1 MHSWMIR
8 LLLIPLLAALAPPP
22 AAARGVYQTP
32 EDFLAEVFAGEVP
45 RPRSVW
51 LTGQVRETAQRILGH
66 RPAALRARYWRR
78 GPRTAWIL
86 EEIGKEKPITVGLV
100 VDGGRLERIKVL
112 VFRESRGWEV
122 REPAFT
128 RQFDGARLD
137 DQARLDRTIDGI
149 TGATLSVR
157 ALTNLARLAL
167 FLHAK
172 VMERDD
178 TP

>member
-1 MHSWMIR
+1 MITAR
-8 LLLIPLLAALAPPP
+8 ALPLLLALALLAAAPALP
-22 AAARGVYQTP
+22 ARGVYQAP

-45 RPRSVW
+45 PPGTIW
-51 LTGQVRETAQRILGH
+51 LTGEVRRTAQEILSH
-66 RPAALRARYWRR
+66 RPAALRVRYWRR
-78 GPRTAWIL
+78 GRRTAWIL

-100 VDGGRLERIKVL
+100 VDGGVLERVRVL
-112 VFRESRGWEV
+112 VFRESRGYEV

-128 RQFDGARLD
+128 RQFDGARLREGT
-137 DQARLDRTIDGI
+137 RLDRPIDGI

-157 ALTNLARLAL
+157 ALTRLARLAL
-167 FLHAK
+167 FLHAR